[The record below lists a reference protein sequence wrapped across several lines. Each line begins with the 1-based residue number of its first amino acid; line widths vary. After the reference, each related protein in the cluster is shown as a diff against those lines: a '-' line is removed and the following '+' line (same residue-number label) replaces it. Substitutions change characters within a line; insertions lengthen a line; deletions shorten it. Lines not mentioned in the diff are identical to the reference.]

1 MKRDPDSAGSP
12 STDLVYAGVAVVA
25 ATLALISADMQPAIT
40 GCVALALVPWALIV
54 ARRPLPLP
62 AFAAMAVIPIIP
74 VVAWTSIGS
83 ALFLTIAAAS
93 RLASRSD
100 SRWLVATVTT
110 VIMAI
115 PFLPVLVGFEW
126 DIGAIYFAFGGAF
139 GVLVGVLLRH
149 ADRLASKLRD
159 ADAELADAAARQ
171 ERHRIARDVHDLV
184 AHSLTVVV
192 LHIGG
197 ARRILTTDPPAA
209 AAALADAERVCRE
222 SLDGIRGVV
231 GLLRDG
237 DEPHALSL
245 DFEQLANTYRSAG
258 LPITLHVSGA
268 PDALPLAERVTLY
281 RVVQEALANAA
292 RHTQGLSAIH
302 IELLIDQETVV
313 ARITNDYP
321 ASNPARLASSGGYG
335 LAGLREQVASLGG
348 ELTSGREADAWILE
362 CRLPPRPA
370 GRPNTSTSTAST
382 PGHAT

>member
-40 GCVALALVPWALIV
+40 GCIALALVPWALTV

-62 AFAAMAVIPIIP
+62 AFAAMAVIPIVP

-139 GVLVGVLLRH
+139 GVLVGVLLRRS
-149 ADRLASKLRD
+149 DRLASKLRA
-159 ADAELADAAARQ
+159 ADAELADAAARE

-192 LHIGG
+192 LHVGG
-197 ARRILTTDPPAA
+197 ARRILSTDPRAA
-209 AAALADAERVCRE
+209 EAALADAERVCRE

-245 DFEQLANTYRSAG
+245 DFEQLARTYRSAG
-258 LPITLHVSGA
+258 LPITLRLDGA
-268 PDALPLAERVTLY
+268 PDSLPLAVRVALY

-292 RHTQGLSAIH
+292 RHTHGLSAIRVDV
-302 IELLIDQETVV
+302 LIDEEAVI

-321 ASNPARLASSGGYG
+321 STNPTQLASSGGYG

-362 CRLPPRPA
+362 CRLPPQPGHRADP
-370 GRPNTSTSTAST
+370 PTSATAT
-382 PGHAT
+382 PGKQA